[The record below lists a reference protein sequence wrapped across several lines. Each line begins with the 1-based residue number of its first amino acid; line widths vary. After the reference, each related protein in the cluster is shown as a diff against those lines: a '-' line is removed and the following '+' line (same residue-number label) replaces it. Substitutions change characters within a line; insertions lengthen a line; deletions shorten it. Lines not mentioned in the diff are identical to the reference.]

1 MAEITGNLTV
11 NKAFDAF
18 TTGVSSTG
26 SALNTA
32 INSASSN
39 VNDPTNLIKMQ
50 KELANYNMALQ
61 TQSAIV
67 KTVEETSKSIT
78 QKL

>member
-18 TTGVSSTG
+18 TEGVSTSG
-26 SALNTA
+26 SNLNAA

>member
-1 MAEITGNLTV
+1 MSGAITV
-11 NKAFDAF
+11 NKAFDSF
-18 TTGVSSTG
+18 TKSVSD
-26 SALNTA
+26 SADNLNKA
-32 INSASSN
+32 IESASKN
-39 VNDPTNLIKMQ
+39 VNDPVNLITMQ

-67 KTVEETSKSIT
+67 KSVEETAKSIT